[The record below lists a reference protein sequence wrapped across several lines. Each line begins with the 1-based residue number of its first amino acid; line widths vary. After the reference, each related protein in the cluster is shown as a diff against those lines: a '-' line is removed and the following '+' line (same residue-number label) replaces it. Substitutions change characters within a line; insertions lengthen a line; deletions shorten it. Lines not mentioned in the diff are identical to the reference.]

1 MNDLL
6 YASTY
11 FFTALTVVAFALA
24 DVFQKKTQMV
34 IFNPIIVS
42 ALGIIAVL
50 KMLDIPS
57 EVYQEGCRVLTYL
70 LTPATICLA
79 ISFYVQI
86 SKLKKQLLPIFVG
99 VLAGVICSAG
109 SICFLSKFFAL
120 SDTMLFSLLPKSV
133 TAAIGV
139 PLSEEIGGVA
149 ALTTASITITGISGN
164 ILSPLFCQWFR
175 LKDPVAQGVA
185 IGTSSHV
192 IGTVRAFEMSEM
204 AGAVGSLSLT
214 IAGLVTSF
222 LLSFLAQYL

>member
-164 ILSPLFCQWFR
+164 ILSPLFCKWFR

-192 IGTVRAFEMSEM
+192 IGTVRAFDMSEM

>member
-86 SKLKKQLLPIFVG
+86 SKLKKQLLPIFMG

-164 ILSPLFCQWFR
+164 ILSPLFCKWFR

>member
-11 FFTALTVVAFALA
+11 FFTALTVVTFALA

-57 EVYQEGCRVLTYL
+57 EVYQEECRVLTYL

-86 SKLKKQLLPIFVG
+86 SKLKKQLPIFVG

-164 ILSPLFCQWFR
+164 ILSPLFCKWFR

>member
-11 FFTALTVVAFALA
+11 FFTALTVVTFALA

-57 EVYQEGCRVLTYL
+57 EVYQEECRVLTYL

-86 SKLKKQLLPIFVG
+86 SKLKKQRNRHHRKV
-99 VLAGVICSAG
+99 
-109 SICFLSKFFAL
+109 
-120 SDTMLFSLLPKSV
+120 PKEPFCHQPV
-133 TAAIGV
+133 REFRV
-139 PLSEEIGGVA
+139 P
-149 ALTTASITITGISGN
+149 
-164 ILSPLFCQWFR
+164 
-175 LKDPVAQGVA
+175 
-185 IGTSSHV
+185 
-192 IGTVRAFEMSEM
+192 VR
-204 AGAVGSLSLT
+204 
-214 IAGLVTSF
+214 
-222 LLSFLAQYL
+222 Q

>member
-1 MNDLL
+1 MICFMPVHI
-6 YASTY
+6 

-86 SKLKKQLLPIFVG
+86 SKLKKQLLPICVG

-164 ILSPLFCQWFR
+164 ILSPLFCKWFR

>member
-164 ILSPLFCQWFR
+164 ILSPLFCKWFR

>member
-11 FFTALTVVAFALA
+11 FFTALTVVAFSLA

-164 ILSPLFCQWFR
+164 ILSPLFCKWFR

>member
-11 FFTALTVVAFALA
+11 FFTALTEVAFALA

-164 ILSPLFCQWFR
+164 ILSPLFCKWFR

>member
-42 ALGIIAVL
+42 ALGIIVVL

-164 ILSPLFCQWFR
+164 ILSPLFCKWFR